1 MFSCFGK
8 KKCTKKID
16 PNFQVQEISNI
27 LGESPNSRRKRRKEE
42 TARLKENL
50 GKIKKETAILVELK
64 SAGTITP
71 NQQKKLD
78 KIRQMNKKTILAI
91 SEMKR
96 LQQAAKKRKKERSK
110 KIQKL
115 RKKRRPTKTKRRPTR
130 KIAQRKS
137 LTKIKESE
145 EKDDDFW
152 GGRRRSKKRKKRKRK
167 RSKTQKKRKR
177 KRSKTQKK
185 S

>member
-8 KKCTKKID
+8 KTKKCTKID

-42 TARLKENL
+42 TVRLKENF
-50 GKIKKETAILVELK
+50 GKIKKETEILVELK

-78 KIRQMNKKTILAI
+78 KIRQMNKKTTLAI

-96 LQQAAKKRKKERSK
+96 LQQVAKKRKKERSK

-115 RKKRRPTKTKRRPTR
+115 RKKRRPTR

-137 LTKIKESE
+137 LTKIEESE
-145 EKDDDFW
+145 EKDDFW
-152 GGRRRSKKRKKRKRK
+152 GGRRHSKKLKKRKRK

>member
-8 KKCTKKID
+8 KTKKCTKID

-115 RKKRRPTKTKRRPTR
+115 RKKRRRPTKTKRRPIR

-137 LTKIKESE
+137 LTKIEESD

-152 GGRRRSKKRKKRKRK
+152 GGRRRSKKRK
-167 RSKTQKKRKR
+167 R